1 MADPK
6 ALDIDAISSTQ
17 NSETFT
23 PTKNAV
29 PPNEKDIA
37 HVPRKASFGRRV
49 SEWEALQIAQA
60 GDLETIDAEVE
71 EIEGELQRMDLK
83 STWFKPLLHF
93 KDPKFF
99 TYLLVGEF
107 HWFSDEGGRERLM
120 CCDL

>member
-17 NSETFT
+17 NSETLT
-23 PTKNAV
+23 PAV
-29 PPNEKDIA
+29 PNEKDIA
-37 HVPRKASFGRRV
+37 HAPRKASFGRRV

-93 KDPKFF
+93 RDPKFF
-99 TYLLVGEF
+99 TYLLVGECF
-107 HWFSDEGGRERLM
+107 
-120 CCDL
+120 